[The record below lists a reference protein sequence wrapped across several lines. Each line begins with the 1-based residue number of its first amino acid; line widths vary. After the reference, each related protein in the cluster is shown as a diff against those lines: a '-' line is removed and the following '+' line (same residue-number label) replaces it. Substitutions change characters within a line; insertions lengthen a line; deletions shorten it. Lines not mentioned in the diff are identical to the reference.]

1 MEKAVSTPVMKDVD
15 LLIIGGGVAGT
26 IAARKGRDYGISVAL
41 ADPGKLGGT

>member
-1 MEKAVSTPVMKDVD
+1 MNDVD

-26 IAARKGRDYGISVAL
+26 VAARMARRYGRSVAL